1 MFLCLHDIKRSSGLD
16 NVRRAQDSSFAG
28 NQPTVASIQQEA
40 APRRAHFRGKL
51 HRIFNNK
58 RNRFNKLLTT
68 GALFLLL
75 ALLTSAAHAQ
85 NARFFGQVTDT
96 QDAAIPQAQITI
108 TNQDTGLVL
117 HAVSDDSGAYSV
129 PNLTAGSYKI
139 VVQSPGFQVLTQT
152 VSLDMGQGLPLNLK
166 LTVEGAQTTVNVEA
180 GASSELT
187 QLHLENAEVSGT
199 IVGKEVT
206 GLQLNGRNF
215 SQLIALAPGVSNQ
228 TQQDEAKVGPAGSVS
243 YSVNGGRTEYNSFQ
257 VDGSETLNV
266 GINRDHTSLIVTPSI
281 DAIQEIK
288 VLTSNYGAQYPSTG
302 NGTTIVT
309 TKSGTDELHGSIY
322 EFFRNAAFNAKGYF
336 DVGNKAPQYERND
349 FGGTVGGPVFIPH
362 LYDGRGKT
370 HFFFSEEARLE
381 KTPTAYRQ
389 GVPSLAERNGDF
401 SDVCPS
407 LANGT
412 NANFSRAK
420 YPDCPDANLGG
431 QYGTGATTT
440 FFSNQLNNSSNQAGV
455 TGVLSQNAVAILGTG
470 IIPLPNATTGCN
482 STGPAC
488 YIADV
493 SLPTYWRQELF
504 RIDHALNDKWQA
516 TFRYIHD
523 DWSQTTPVPQYAY
536 TQNSFPTIQ
545 NKFYAP
551 GLSLVGRLSGTF
563 SPTFLNE
570 FVFSF
575 TNSHITLMDVPGN
588 DVSLARPPA
597 LDGTAPCLTITA
609 QCPLSTIFNNGGAGV
624 NGVPKIPGI
633 SIAGNNAEYG
643 GLGFAADPG
652 YMPWE
657 HSNPVYSIGD
667 NLTKVLGR
675 HTFQF
680 GAQWILF
687 QRNQTNGPIGAASG
701 DTQGLLTFSNLKVK
715 GSTGNAFA
723 DMLYQSFQS
732 SNAPGGDGAISSF
745 QQDSAQ
751 SRYRQRYQIV
761 EPYFQDDFKATPRLT
776 LNAGL
781 RLSLFGTFHEANNQT
796 YNWES
801 SAFNPA
807 AASTVSVNT
816 SYGNLV
822 DVASGNTITINP
834 NNPQNGLDPR
844 IINGIVQCG
853 VGGRPSSCMSGH
865 LFNPAPRIGFA
876 WDPTGAG
883 KISLRGGYGIFFE
896 HGTADEA
903 NTGSLEGAAPI
914 VLSMTQTNPSGW
926 STIGQSFSQSA
937 AAYIGD
943 NAFPINVTAIPT
955 KVKWSYVQQWSLSVE
970 RQLPWNALASFAYV
984 GSVGRHLTAEREIN
998 QLAPLGPDQNPFG
1011 AHTPLQTKGVNPTV
1025 PAANLTSSN
1034 AGDCSLGNQT
1044 GNYYLLNGTVLTP
1057 SDPRYINLSVACYL
1071 AGTGTPPNALRTF
1084 APGVGE
1090 IYSLENIADS
1100 SYNGLQVTAR
1110 KISGPIT
1117 LGVAYSYSHSIDDA
1131 SDRSDAT
1138 FVNSFNLA
1146 SNRASSNF
1154 DQRHL
1159 LHISYIYQLPLMH
1172 IFEGFF
1178 HFADSDPTNEAA
1190 KQSGPYADSPTAKAL
1205 LNGWQLSGITLF
1217 ETGIP
1222 FTVVNN
1228 GSPTGLGTLDNAGVG
1243 NGVGAGSYPDLSGI
1257 SAHSRLPAGGKNSQS
1272 FGPLLLNPAAFI
1284 APRGLTFGNAGRNS
1298 LNNPSRW
1305 NWDVAMLKQT
1315 PIGEHVSS
1323 EFRVEAFN
1331 VFNNTQFRI
1340 YDPTLGNQAQN
1351 TVSCYGGS
1359 VAYYSAAG
1367 GDGSDC
1373 LTGNSFL
1380 HPVDAHRPRTLQL
1393 ALKLSF

>member
-1 MFLCLHDIKRSSGLD
+1 MRNQFHKRIT
-16 NVRRAQDSSFAG
+16 AG
-28 NQPTVASIQQEA
+28 
-40 APRRAHFRGKL
+40 G
-51 HRIFNNK
+51 
-58 RNRFNKLLTT
+58 
-68 GALFLLL
+68 LFLLL
-75 ALLTSAAHAQ
+75 ALVAVAAQAQ

-108 TNQDTGLVL
+108 TNQDTGQVL
-117 HAVSDDSGAYSV
+117 HAVSDDAGAYSV
-129 PNLTAGSYKI
+129 PNLTAGGYKI
-139 VVQSPGFQVLTQT
+139 VVQSPGFQVLTQD
-152 VSLDMGQGLPLNLK
+152 VSLGMGQGLELNLK
-166 LTVEGAQTTVNVEA
+166 LTVEGAQTTVNVQA
-180 GASSELT
+180 GSELT
-187 QLHLENAEVSGT
+187 QLHLENNEVSGT

-349 FGGTVGGPVFIPH
+349 FGGTIGGPVFIPH

-412 NANFSRAK
+412 VATFSRAK
-420 YPDCPDANLGG
+420 YPDCPDATLGG
-431 QYGTGATTT
+431 VGGTTQPIT
-440 FFSNQLNNSSNQAGV
+440 FVSNQIGNPLNSGSLGSINNP
-455 TGVLSQNAVAILGTG
+455 TFLNQNATAILGTG
-470 IIPLPNATTGCN
+470 IIPLPNATSGCN
-482 STGPAC
+482 STGFAC

-504 RIDHALNDKWQA
+504 RIDHALSDKWQA
-516 TFRYIHD
+516 SFRYIHD

-536 TQNSFPTIQ
+536 TQNTFPTIQ

-551 GLSLVGRLSGTF
+551 GISLVGRLSGTF
-563 SPTFLNE
+563 SPTFLSE
-570 FVFSF
+570 FVFSY
-575 TNSHITLMDVPGN
+575 TNSHITLMDTPGAG
-588 DVSLARPPA
+588 VSLARPAA
-597 LDGTAPCLTITA
+597 LSGPCAGIGF
-609 QCPLSTIFNNGGAGV
+609 QCPLSTIFNNGGEGV
-624 NGVPKIPGI
+624 DGVPKIPGI

-657 HSNPVYSIGD
+657 HSNPVYSAGD

-675 HTFQF
+675 HNLQF

-701 DTQGLLTFSNLKVK
+701 DTQGVLTFSNLKVK
-715 GSTGNAFA
+715 GSTGNAFG
-723 DMLYQSFQS
+723 DMLYGGFDTST
-732 SNAPGGDGAISSF
+732 PGGVGAISSF

-751 SRYRQRYQIV
+751 SRYRQRFQIV
-761 EPYFQDDFKATPRLT
+761 EPYLQDDFKISPRLT

-781 RLSLFGTFHEANNQT
+781 RLSLFGTYHEANNQA
-796 YNWES
+796 YNWEP
-801 SAFNPA
+801 SAFSA
-807 AASTVSVNT
+807 AAAQTVSVSTNNGGLLN
-816 SYGNLV
+816 SP
-822 DVASGNTITINP
+822 SGAPITINQS
-834 NNPQNGLDPR
+834 NPSSGLDPR

-853 VGGRPSSCMSGH
+853 TGGRPSSCMSGH
-865 LFNPAPRIGFA
+865 LFNPAPRVGFA

-914 VLSMTQTNPSGW
+914 VLSMTQTNPAGW
-926 STIGQSFSQSA
+926 SAIGN
-937 AAYIGD
+937 GL
-943 NAFPINVTAIPT
+943 AFPINVTAIPT
-955 KVKWSYVQQWSLSVE
+955 KTVWSYVQQWSFSVE

-998 QLAPLGPDQNPFG
+998 QLAPLNTSLSPFG
-1011 AHTPLQTKGVNPTV
+1011 PHQPLQTKGANPAYL
-1025 PAANLTSSN
+1025 AATHGLSSN
-1034 AGDCSLGNQT
+1034 YGDCSANTAGVYT
-1044 GNYYLLNGTVLTP
+1044 LLNGTTIAP
-1057 SDPRYINLSVACYL
+1057 GNPEYTNLSIACYL
-1071 AGTGTPPNALRTF
+1071 SGNGTPPNSLRSF

-1100 SYNGLQVTAR
+1100 SYNGFQVTAR

-1138 FVNSFNLA
+1138 FVNSFDLA

-1159 LHISYIYQLPLMH
+1159 LHISYILQLPLMH
-1172 IFEGFF
+1172 VFEGFF

-1190 KQSGPYADSPTAKAL
+1190 KSAGPYADSPTAKAIF
-1205 LNGWQLSGITLF
+1205 NGWQLSGITLF

-1228 GSPTGLGTLDNAGVG
+1228 GSPTGLSTLDNAGVG
-1243 NGVGAGSYPDLSGI
+1243 NGVGAGSYPDLSGL
-1257 SAHSRLPAGGKNSQS
+1257 SAHSRLPAGGTNSQS
-1272 FGPLLLNPAAFI
+1272 FGPLLLNPGAFI

-1359 VAYYSAAG
+1359 VAFYSAAG

-1373 LTGNSFL
+1373 LTGSSFL